1 MKKRI
6 SVLLLVL
13 IMVTLSACSGS
24 SASDTPAPQG
34 TIEKDV
40 TMLLKGIGDSMDM
53 VESLGALPEA
63 QVNGNLY
70 YYSNASTEGYFAGF
84 DLGIE
89 TEADGQTVKQI
100 YIQPIGDAKITANG
114 LVIGGTIADAKAVL
128 GDGELSLTET
138 NGKIVNFMIFSDEIY
153 SIKATVEDQDVIAG
167 SFAKAGEQQ
176 SPSDTSTETAVA
188 TKPETDSAADGKTPE
203 APSESV
209 QNETVLQPEVF
220 IFDCLLS
227 YLGEDFSEV
236 EKEMG
241 SEYDRVEEEYEDLAI
256 YREDGF
262 AVVFGIDY
270 ESNQVTTIGLSYDS
284 LEVELD
290 GNLLVGMGGVALGM
304 PAKDVA
310 YNQAVY
316 GDYAIYV
323 TTDVNNVVCSIQA
336 GLGYPDFVFEAPE
349 VVENPADGGYKL
361 AIKDYDTY
369 SILRLTYNTT
379 GETVELINTK
389 GRTDGDRFFDGMN
402 VKILNAKAS
411 RDWKTIYFETDDP
424 KMTSGYGASNN
435 TIFKYDLKS
444 GYEENLCLG
453 FLEDT
458 VKVDSYEDYVIIT
471 YYEPNPKGGYYE
483 PYVLIDQEGT
493 YTFLGTSLEAD
504 LGDQIRRALNGEIDE
519 YAMADPAAESIY
531 GEYVNFAKYSA
542 VVVEDYQGVNKDK
555 FINEWTIQNPYYK
568 DDGQPLYPCNFAVFG
583 TIYNLR
589 WKVGVNMDESET
601 YHIVDELSDTYVTYE
616 TRRPGDM
623 SIDVFLFE
631 DKNGKEYQIIIE
643 DMSDNIDLVM
653 IP

>member
-53 VESLGALPEA
+53 AKSLGDLPEA
-63 QVNGNLY
+63 QVNGNLHY
-70 YYSNASTEGYFAGF
+70 FQNADTEGYFSGF
-84 DLGIE
+84 DLGVE
-89 TEADGQTVKQI
+89 LEADGSTIRQI
-100 YIQPIGDAKITANG
+100 YIQPIGDAKITAHG
-114 LVIGGTIADAKAVL
+114 FVIGGSIADAKVIL
-128 GDGELSLTET
+128 GDGELSSVEN
-138 NGKIVNFMIFSDEIY
+138 NGKIVNFMTFADASY
-153 SIKATVEDQDVIAG
+153 SMKATVEDQKIIAVAFTQPSEQSSAASEAPVEAKPKVDAG
-167 SFAKAGEQQ
+167 SGG
-176 SPSDTSTETAVA
+176 ETA
-188 TKPETDSAADGKTPE
+188 E
-203 APSESV
+203 APSESF

-220 IFDCLLS
+220 IFDSLLS
-227 YLGEDFSEV
+227 YLGQDFTEV

-241 SEYDRVEEEYEDLAI
+241 SEYDRVEEEYEDVAI

-290 GNLLVGMGGVALGM
+290 GDFLVGMGGVALGM

-323 TTDVNNVVCSIQA
+323 ATDVNNVVCSIQA

-349 VVENPADGGYKL
+349 VVENPADGGYEL

-369 SILRLTYNTT
+369 SILSLTYNTN

-411 RDWKTIYFETDDP
+411 KDWKTIYFETDDP
-424 KMTSGYGASNN
+424 KMTNGYGAANN
-435 TIFKYDLKS
+435 TIFRYDLQS

-453 FLEDT
+453 FLEDA
-458 VKVDSYEDYVIIT
+458 VKVSPYEDYVIIT

-483 PYVLIDQEGT
+483 PYILIDREGT
-493 YTFLGTSLEAD
+493 YTFLGTELEAD
-504 LGDQIRRALNGEIDE
+504 LADQIRRALNGEIDE
-519 YAMADPAAESIY
+519 YAMETPKNETIY
-531 GEYVNFAKYSA
+531 GTYVDFSKYSA
-542 VVVEDYQGVNKDK
+542 VVVEDYQGINKDK
-555 FINEWTIQNPYYK
+555 FVDKWTVQNPYYK
-568 DDGQPLYPCNFAVFG
+568 DTADTLYPCYFAVFG
-583 TIYNLR
+583 TVYNVR
-589 WKVGVNMDESET
+589 WKVDVNMDESKI
-601 YHIVDELSDTYVTYE
+601 YPIADKISDTFVTYE
-616 TRRPGDM
+616 TWRPYDP
-623 SIDVFLFE
+623 STDSFLFE
-631 DKNGKEYQIIIE
+631 DEKGNEYRIVIE